1 MRGMQEK
8 RMQAL
13 RVKYSSKIF
22 LSILKSMLVII
33 PFPVILLIVVELVSL
48 HAIQDTITDYEDGIY
63 DQVAEDLKNSYESA
77 LLVMRDMRREE
88 NLLRYLRQ
96 DERNYYQEY
105 ELYQMMTQ
113 TLKRNRN
120 LSELSVYFLEDE
132 YVVSTS
138 GSKESRA
145 YHETF
150 YSNSYEEWEKEQMER
165 MDGQIVLKKDSEGTV
180 VLRSSIGYESMKQA
194 VVTVKFKGAYTK
206 ELLKKL
212 CNNEQ
217 ERAWFLYGAQM
228 LASTQ
233 GGNDDALAKT
243 LLESHL
249 KQEDFVKLEGQKFS
263 LKVREISRDGLFLV
277 YGVPDGI
284 KYFVVEMIKILAII
298 SVVLCLVVL
307 VGAIVLAANHN
318 YTPIKRLFDILRQG
332 DSTASEIDYD
342 VMEGYAENFHKQKQQ
357 MQMKLK
363 QYEDNVKNLY
373 LGELLLTDTNRKIS
387 QEQVESWGFFGKYFV
402 VVMYQFEENE
412 TEAEQE
418 KKEEYR
424 KDILEEYIKEYLKEC
439 VCCYLVERNSRVYC
453 VLNGNGENDQI
464 FSDAVRDRNGVLVEN
479 LTRVENLYCDAYMSG
494 CFMSINEIHQ
504 GYFEVKQVKKKQVK
518 KKQVMKEC
526 EDVSENNCSIEKV
539 EEGIRENL
547 LDVNLS
553 VASLAEFLKI
563 TPSYLSRFFKRN
575 TGKGVLEYIH
585 ECRIEKAKEIMLQ
598 NPDVKAKEVA
608 EAVGFANLATFIRV
622 FKKREGITPGQ
633 FREEM
638 AGGMIESKNKGE

>member
-8 RMQAL
+8 KVQAL
-13 RVKYSSKIF
+13 RMKYSSKIF

-48 HAIQDTITDYEDGIY
+48 HAIQDTITDYEDEIY
-63 DQVAEDLKNSYESA
+63 DQVAEDLKSSYESA
-77 LLVMRDMRREE
+77 ILVMRDMRREE
-88 NLLRYLRQ
+88 NLLQYLRQ

-105 ELYQMMTQ
+105 ELYQMMNR

-120 LSELSVYFLEDE
+120 LSEFSVYFPEYE

-138 GSKESRA
+138 GSKKSRA

-150 YSNSYEEWEKEQMER
+150 YSNSYEEWEKNQTEH
-165 MDGQIVLKKDSEGTV
+165 MDGQIVLKKDSDGTV
-180 VLRSSIGYESMKQA
+180 VLRSSVGYESMKQ
-194 VVTVKFKGAYTK
+194 VVITVKFDGDYTK

-217 ERAWFLYGAQM
+217 ERAWLLYGKQM
-228 LASTQ
+228 LGSTQ
-233 GGNDDALAKT
+233 GENDDAMAEN
-243 LLESHL
+243 LLESHFR
-249 KQEDFVKLEGQKFS
+249 QEDLVTLEGKKFS

-284 KYFVVEMIKILAII
+284 EYFVVEMIKILAVI
-298 SVVLCLVVL
+298 SVILCLVVL
-307 VGAIVLAANHN
+307 VCAIVLAANHN

-332 DSTASEIDYD
+332 DSTVSEMDYD
-342 VMEGYAENFHKQKQQ
+342 VMEGYAKNFHKQKQQ

-387 QEQVESWGFFGKYFV
+387 QEQVERWGFCGKFFV

-412 TEAEQE
+412 VETEQE
-418 KKEEYR
+418 RKEEYR

-464 FSDAVRDRNGVLVEN
+464 FSGAVRERNRVLVEN

-494 CFMSINEIHQ
+494 CLMSINDIHQ
-504 GYFEVKQVKKKQVK
+504 GYFEVKQVKKKQI
-518 KKQVMKEC
+518 MKEC

-553 VASLAEFLKI
+553 VASLAELLNI

-585 ECRIEKAKEIMLQ
+585 ECRVEKAKEMMLQ
-598 NPDVKAKEVA
+598 NPDIKAKEVA

-633 FREEM
+633 FREE
-638 AGGMIESKNKGE
+638 ITEKLTKSNDKTE

>member
-1 MRGMQEK
+1 M
-8 RMQAL
+8 
-13 RVKYSSKIF
+13 
-22 LSILKSMLVII
+22 
-33 PFPVILLIVVELVSL
+33 
-48 HAIQDTITDYEDGIY
+48 
-63 DQVAEDLKNSYESA
+63 
-77 LLVMRDMRREE
+77 
-88 NLLRYLRQ
+88 
-96 DERNYYQEY
+96 
-105 ELYQMMTQ
+105 
-113 TLKRNRN
+113 
-120 LSELSVYFLEDE
+120 
-132 YVVSTS
+132 
-138 GSKESRA
+138 
-145 YHETF
+145 
-150 YSNSYEEWEKEQMER
+150 
-165 MDGQIVLKKDSEGTV
+165 
-180 VLRSSIGYESMKQA
+180 
-194 VVTVKFKGAYTK
+194 
-206 ELLKKL
+206 
-212 CNNEQ
+212 
-217 ERAWFLYGAQM
+217 
-228 LASTQ
+228 
-233 GGNDDALAKT
+233 
-243 LLESHL
+243 
-249 KQEDFVKLEGQKFS
+249 
-263 LKVREISRDGLFLV
+263 KVREISRDGLFLI
-277 YGVPDGI
+277 YGVPEGI
-284 KYFVVEMIKILAII
+284 EYFVVEMIKILAII
-298 SVVLCLVVL
+298 SVILCLVVL

-332 DSTASEIDYD
+332 DSTDSEIDYD
-342 VMEGYAENFHKQKQQ
+342 VMEGYAENFHTQKQQ

-387 QEQVESWGFFGKYFV
+387 QEQVESWGFLGKYFV

-453 VLNGNGENDQI
+453 VLNGNGENDQR
-464 FSDAVRDRNGVLVEN
+464 FSEAVRERNRVIVEN
-479 LTRVENLYCDAYMSG
+479 LTSVENLYCDAYMSG

-504 GYFEVKQVKKKQVK
+504 GYFEVKQVKKKQI
-518 KKQVMKEC
+518 MKEC
-526 EDVSENNCSIEKV
+526 EDVSENNCSIEKI

-563 TPSYLSRFFKRN
+563 TPSYLSRFFKRK

-585 ECRIEKAKEIMLQ
+585 ECRVEKAKEIMLQ

-638 AGGMIESKNKGE
+638 AGGMMESGNKTE

>member
-8 RMQAL
+8 KVQAL
-13 RVKYSSKIF
+13 RMKYSSKIF

-48 HAIQDTITDYEDGIY
+48 HAIQDTITDYEDEIY
-63 DQVAEDLKNSYESA
+63 DQVAEDLKSSYESA
-77 LLVMRDMRREE
+77 ILVMRDMRREE
-88 NLLRYLRQ
+88 NLLQYLRQ

-105 ELYQMMTQ
+105 ELYQMMNR
-113 TLKRNRN
+113 TLKRNHN
-120 LSELSVYFLEDE
+120 LSEFSVYFPEYE

-138 GSKESRA
+138 GSKKSRA

-150 YSNSYEEWEKEQMER
+150 YSNSYEEWEKNQTEH
-165 MDGQIVLKKDSEGTV
+165 MDGQIVLKKDSDGTV
-180 VLRSSIGYESMKQA
+180 VLRSSVGYESMKQ
-194 VVTVKFKGAYTK
+194 VVITVKFDGDYTK

-217 ERAWFLYGAQM
+217 ERAWLLYGKQM
-228 LASTQ
+228 LGSTQ
-233 GGNDDALAKT
+233 GENDDAMAEN
-243 LLESHL
+243 LLESHFR
-249 KQEDFVKLEGQKFS
+249 QEDLVKLEEKKFS

-284 KYFVVEMIKILAII
+284 EYFVVEMIKILAVI
-298 SVVLCLVVL
+298 SVILCLVVL
-307 VGAIVLAANHN
+307 VCAIVLAANHN

-332 DSTASEIDYD
+332 DSTVSEMDYD
-342 VMEGYAENFHKQKQQ
+342 VMEGYAKNFHKQKQQ

-387 QEQVESWGFFGKYFV
+387 QEQVERWGFCGKFFV

-412 TEAEQE
+412 VETEQE
-418 KKEEYR
+418 RKEEYR

-464 FSDAVRDRNGVLVEN
+464 FSGAVRERNRVLVEN

-494 CFMSINEIHQ
+494 CFMSIYDIHQ
-504 GYFEVKQVKKKQVK
+504 GYFEVKQVKKKQI
-518 KKQVMKEC
+518 MKEY

-553 VASLAEFLKI
+553 VASLAEFLNI

-585 ECRIEKAKEIMLQ
+585 ECRVEKAKEMMLQ
-598 NPDVKAKEVA
+598 NPDIKAKEVA

-633 FREEM
+633 FREE
-638 AGGMIESKNKGE
+638 ITEKLTKSNDKTE

>member
-1 MRGMQEK
+1 
-8 RMQAL
+8 
-13 RVKYSSKIF
+13 
-22 LSILKSMLVII
+22 
-33 PFPVILLIVVELVSL
+33 
-48 HAIQDTITDYEDGIY
+48 
-63 DQVAEDLKNSYESA
+63 
-77 LLVMRDMRREE
+77 
-88 NLLRYLRQ
+88 
-96 DERNYYQEY
+96 
-105 ELYQMMTQ
+105 
-113 TLKRNRN
+113 
-120 LSELSVYFLEDE
+120 
-132 YVVSTS
+132 
-138 GSKESRA
+138 
-145 YHETF
+145 
-150 YSNSYEEWEKEQMER
+150 
-165 MDGQIVLKKDSEGTV
+165 MDGQIVLKKDSDGTV
-180 VLRSSIGYESMKQA
+180 VLRSSVGYESMKQ
-194 VVTVKFKGAYTK
+194 VVITVKFDGDYTK

-217 ERAWFLYGAQM
+217 ERAWLLYGKQM
-228 LASTQ
+228 LGSTQ
-233 GGNDDALAKT
+233 GENDDAMAEN
-243 LLESHL
+243 LLESHFR
-249 KQEDFVKLEGQKFS
+249 QEDLVKLEEKKFS

-284 KYFVVEMIKILAII
+284 EYFVVEMIKILAVI
-298 SVVLCLVVL
+298 SVILCLVVL
-307 VGAIVLAANHN
+307 VCAIVLAANHN

-332 DSTASEIDYD
+332 DSTVSEMDYD
-342 VMEGYAENFHKQKQQ
+342 VMEGYAKNFHKQKQQ

-387 QEQVESWGFFGKYFV
+387 QEQVERWGFCGKFFV

-412 TEAEQE
+412 VETEQE
-418 KKEEYR
+418 RKEEYR

-464 FSDAVRDRNGVLVEN
+464 FSGAVRERNRVLVEN

-494 CFMSINEIHQ
+494 CFMSIYDIHQ
-504 GYFEVKQVKKKQVK
+504 GYFEVKQVKKKQI
-518 KKQVMKEC
+518 MKEC

-553 VASLAEFLKI
+553 VASLAEFLNI

-585 ECRIEKAKEIMLQ
+585 ECRVEKAKEMMLQ
-598 NPDVKAKEVA
+598 NPDIKAKEVA

-633 FREEM
+633 FREE
-638 AGGMIESKNKGE
+638 ITEKLTKSNDKTE

>member
-8 RMQAL
+8 KVQAL
-13 RVKYSSKIF
+13 RMKYSSKIF

-48 HAIQDTITDYEDGIY
+48 HAIQDTITDYEDEIY
-63 DQVAEDLKNSYESA
+63 DQVAEDLKSSYESA
-77 LLVMRDMRREE
+77 ILVMRDMRREE
-88 NLLRYLRQ
+88 NLLQYLRQ

-105 ELYQMMTQ
+105 ELYQMMNR
-113 TLKRNRN
+113 TLKRNHN
-120 LSELSVYFLEDE
+120 LSEFSVYFPEYE

-138 GSKESRA
+138 GSKKSRA

-150 YSNSYEEWEKEQMER
+150 YSNSYEEWEKNQTEH
-165 MDGQIVLKKDSEGTV
+165 MDGQIVLKKDSDGTV
-180 VLRSSIGYESMKQA
+180 VLRSSVGYESMKQ
-194 VVTVKFKGAYTK
+194 VVITVKFDGDYTK

-217 ERAWFLYGAQM
+217 ERAWLLYGKQM
-228 LASTQ
+228 LESTQ
-233 GGNDDALAKT
+233 GENDDAMAEN
-243 LLESHL
+243 LLESHFR
-249 KQEDFVKLEGQKFS
+249 QEDLVKLEEKKFS

-284 KYFVVEMIKILAII
+284 EYFVVEMIKILAVI
-298 SVVLCLVVL
+298 SVILCLVVL
-307 VGAIVLAANHN
+307 VCAIVLAANHN

-332 DSTASEIDYD
+332 DSTVSEMDYD
-342 VMEGYAENFHKQKQQ
+342 VMEGYAKNFHKQKQQ

-387 QEQVESWGFFGKYFV
+387 QEQVERWGFCGKFFV

-412 TEAEQE
+412 VETEQE
-418 KKEEYR
+418 RKEEYR

-464 FSDAVRDRNGVLVEN
+464 FSGAVRERNRVLVEN

-494 CFMSINEIHQ
+494 CFMSIYDIHQ
-504 GYFEVKQVKKKQVK
+504 GYFEVKQVKKKQI
-518 KKQVMKEC
+518 MKEC

-553 VASLAEFLKI
+553 VASLAEFLNI

-585 ECRIEKAKEIMLQ
+585 ECRVEKAKEMMLQ
-598 NPDVKAKEVA
+598 NPDIKAKEVA

-633 FREEM
+633 FREE
-638 AGGMIESKNKGE
+638 ITEKLTKSNDKTE

>member
-8 RMQAL
+8 KVQAL
-13 RVKYSSKIF
+13 RMKYSSKIF

-48 HAIQDTITDYEDGIY
+48 HAIQDTITDYEDEIY
-63 DQVAEDLKNSYESA
+63 DQVAEDLKSSYESA
-77 LLVMRDMRREE
+77 ILVMRDMRREE
-88 NLLRYLRQ
+88 NLLQYLRQ

-105 ELYQMMTQ
+105 ELYQMMNR
-113 TLKRNRN
+113 TLKRNHN
-120 LSELSVYFLEDE
+120 LSEFSVYFPEYE

-138 GSKESRA
+138 GSKKSRA

-150 YSNSYEEWEKEQMER
+150 YSNSYEEWEKNQTEH
-165 MDGQIVLKKDSEGTV
+165 MDGQIVLKKDSDGTV
-180 VLRSSIGYESMKQA
+180 VLRSSVGYESMKQ
-194 VVTVKFKGAYTK
+194 VVITVKFDGDYTK

-217 ERAWFLYGAQM
+217 ERAWLLYGKQM
-228 LASTQ
+228 LGSTQ
-233 GGNDDALAKT
+233 GENDDAMAEN
-243 LLESHL
+243 LLESHFR
-249 KQEDFVKLEGQKFS
+249 QEDLVKLEEKKFS

-284 KYFVVEMIKILAII
+284 EYFVVEMIKILAVI
-298 SVVLCLVVL
+298 SVILCLVVL
-307 VGAIVLAANHN
+307 VCAIVLAANHN

-332 DSTASEIDYD
+332 DSTVSEMDYD
-342 VMEGYAENFHKQKQQ
+342 VMEGYAKNFHKQKQQ

-387 QEQVESWGFFGKYFV
+387 QEQVERWGFCGKFFV

-412 TEAEQE
+412 VETEQE
-418 KKEEYR
+418 RKEEYR

-464 FSDAVRDRNGVLVEN
+464 FSGAVRERNRVLVEN

-494 CFMSINEIHQ
+494 CFMSIYDIHQ
-504 GYFEVKQVKKKQVK
+504 GYFEVKQVKKKQI
-518 KKQVMKEC
+518 MKEC

-553 VASLAEFLKI
+553 VASLAEFLNI

-585 ECRIEKAKEIMLQ
+585 ECRVEKAKEMMLQ
-598 NPDVKAKEVA
+598 NPDIKAKEVA

-633 FREEM
+633 FREE
-638 AGGMIESKNKGE
+638 ITEKLTKSNDKTE

>member
-33 PFPVILLIVVELVSL
+33 PFPVILLIAVELVSL
-48 HAIQDTITDYEDGIY
+48 HAIQDTITEYEDGIY

-96 DERNYYQEY
+96 DERNYYKEY

-120 LSELSVYFLEDE
+120 LSELSVYFPADE
-132 YVVSTS
+132 CVVSTT

-150 YSNSYEEWEKEQMER
+150 YSNSYETWEKEQTEH
-165 MDGQIVLKKDSEGTV
+165 MDGQIVLEKDSDGTV

-194 VVTVKFKGAYTK
+194 VVTVKFKGGYIK
-206 ELLKKL
+206 ELLNKL

-217 ERAWFLYGAQM
+217 ERAWFLYGTQM
-228 LASTQ
+228 LAATQ
-233 GGNDDALAKT
+233 GENDDALAKN
-243 LLESHL
+243 LLEAHL
-249 KQEDFVKLEGQKFS
+249 KQEDLVKLEGQKFS

-277 YGVPDGI
+277 YGVPEGI
-284 KYFVVEMIKILAII
+284 EYFVVEMIKILAII
-298 SVVLCLVVL
+298 SVILCFVVL

-318 YTPIKRLFDILRQG
+318 YTPIKRLFDILHQG
-332 DSTASEIDYD
+332 DSTDSEIDYD
-342 VMEGYAENFHKQKQQ
+342 VMEGYAENFHTQKQQ

-387 QEQVESWGFFGKYFV
+387 QEQVESWGFLGKYFV

-439 VCCYLVERNSRVYC
+439 VCCYLMERSSRVYC
-453 VLNGNGENDQI
+453 VLNGNGENDQR
-464 FSDAVRDRNGVLVEN
+464 FSEAVRERNRVIVEN
-479 LTRVENLYCDAYMSG
+479 LTSVENLYCDAYMSG

-504 GYFEVKQVKKKQVK
+504 GYFEVKQVKKKQI
-518 KKQVMKEC
+518 MKEC
-526 EDVSENNCSIEKV
+526 EDVSENNCSIEKI

-563 TPSYLSRFFKRN
+563 TPSYLSRFFKRK

-585 ECRIEKAKEIMLQ
+585 ECRVEKAKEIMFQ

-638 AGGMIESKNKGE
+638 AGGMMESGNKTE

>member
-8 RMQAL
+8 KVQAL
-13 RVKYSSKIF
+13 RMKYSSKIF

-48 HAIQDTITDYEDGIY
+48 HAIQDTITDYEDEIY
-63 DQVAEDLKNSYESA
+63 DQVAEDLKSSYESA
-77 LLVMRDMRREE
+77 ILVMRDMRREE
-88 NLLRYLRQ
+88 NLLQYLRQ

-105 ELYQMMTQ
+105 ELYQMMNR
-113 TLKRNRN
+113 TLKRNHN
-120 LSELSVYFLEDE
+120 LSEFSVYFPEYE

-138 GSKESRA
+138 GSKKSRA

-150 YSNSYEEWEKEQMER
+150 YSNSYEEWEKNQTEH
-165 MDGQIVLKKDSEGTV
+165 MDGQIVLKKDSDGTV
-180 VLRSSIGYESMKQA
+180 VLRSSVGYESMKQ
-194 VVTVKFKGAYTK
+194 VVITVKFDGDYTK

-217 ERAWFLYGAQM
+217 ERAWLLYGKQM
-228 LASTQ
+228 LGSTQ
-233 GGNDDALAKT
+233 GENDDAMAEN
-243 LLESHL
+243 LLESHFR
-249 KQEDFVKLEGQKFS
+249 QEDLVKLEEKKFS

-284 KYFVVEMIKILAII
+284 EYFVVEMIKILAVI
-298 SVVLCLVVL
+298 SVILCLVVL
-307 VGAIVLAANHN
+307 VCAIVLAANHN

-332 DSTASEIDYD
+332 DSTVSEMDYD
-342 VMEGYAENFHKQKQQ
+342 VMEGYAKNFHKQKQQ

-387 QEQVESWGFFGKYFV
+387 QEQVERWGFCGKFFV

-412 TEAEQE
+412 VETEQE
-418 KKEEYR
+418 RKEEYR

-464 FSDAVRDRNGVLVEN
+464 FSGAVRERNRVLVEN

-494 CFMSINEIHQ
+494 CFMSIYDIHQ
-504 GYFEVKQVKKKQVK
+504 GYFEVKQVKKKQI
-518 KKQVMKEC
+518 MKEC

-553 VASLAEFLKI
+553 VASLAEFLNI

-585 ECRIEKAKEIMLQ
+585 ECRVEKAKEMMIQ
-598 NPDVKAKEVA
+598 NPDIKAKEVA

-633 FREEM
+633 FREE
-638 AGGMIESKNKGE
+638 ITEKLTKSNDKTE

>member
-8 RMQAL
+8 KVQAL
-13 RVKYSSKIF
+13 RMKYSSKIF

-48 HAIQDTITDYEDGIY
+48 HAIQDTITDYEDEIY
-63 DQVAEDLKNSYESA
+63 DQVAEDLKSSYESA
-77 LLVMRDMRREE
+77 ILVMRDMRREE
-88 NLLRYLRQ
+88 NLLQYLRQ

-105 ELYQMMTQ
+105 ELYQMMNR
-113 TLKRNRN
+113 TLKRNHN
-120 LSELSVYFLEDE
+120 LSEFSVYSPEYE

-138 GSKESRA
+138 GSKKSRA

-150 YSNSYEEWEKEQMER
+150 YSNSYEEWEKNQTEH
-165 MDGQIVLKKDSEGTV
+165 MDGQIVLKKDSDGTV
-180 VLRSSIGYESMKQA
+180 VLRSSVGYESMKQ
-194 VVTVKFKGAYTK
+194 VVITVKFDGDYTK

-217 ERAWFLYGAQM
+217 ERAWLLYGKQM
-228 LASTQ
+228 LGSTQ
-233 GGNDDALAKT
+233 GENDDAMAEN
-243 LLESHL
+243 LLESHFR
-249 KQEDFVKLEGQKFS
+249 QEDLVKLEGKKFS

-284 KYFVVEMIKILAII
+284 EYFVVEMIKILAVI
-298 SVVLCLVVL
+298 SVILCLVVL
-307 VGAIVLAANHN
+307 VCAIVLAANHN

-332 DSTASEIDYD
+332 DSTVSEMDYD
-342 VMEGYAENFHKQKQQ
+342 VMEGYAKNFHKQKQQ

-387 QEQVESWGFFGKYFV
+387 QEQVERWGFCGKFFV

-412 TEAEQE
+412 VETEQE
-418 KKEEYR
+418 RKEEYR

-464 FSDAVRDRNGVLVEN
+464 FSGAVRERNRVLVEN

-494 CFMSINEIHQ
+494 CFMSINDIHQ
-504 GYFEVKQVKKKQVK
+504 GYFEVKQVKKKQI
-518 KKQVMKEC
+518 MKEC

-539 EEGIRENL
+539 EEGILENL

-553 VASLAEFLKI
+553 VASLAEFLNI

-585 ECRIEKAKEIMLQ
+585 ECRVEKAKEMMLQ
-598 NPDVKAKEVA
+598 NPDIKAKEVA

-633 FREEM
+633 FREE
-638 AGGMIESKNKGE
+638 ITEKLTKSNDKTE

>member
-1 MRGMQEK
+1 VRGMQEK
-8 RMQAL
+8 KVQAL
-13 RVKYSSKIF
+13 RMKYSSKIF

-48 HAIQDTITDYEDGIY
+48 HAIQDTITDYEDEIY
-63 DQVAEDLKNSYESA
+63 DQVAEDLKSSYESA
-77 LLVMRDMRREE
+77 ILVMRDMRREE
-88 NLLRYLRQ
+88 NLLQYLRQ

-105 ELYQMMTQ
+105 ELYQMMNR
-113 TLKRNRN
+113 TLKRNHN
-120 LSELSVYFLEDE
+120 LSEFSVYFPEYE

-138 GSKESRA
+138 GSKKSRA

-150 YSNSYEEWEKEQMER
+150 YSNSYEEWEKNQTEH
-165 MDGQIVLKKDSEGTV
+165 MDGQIVLKKDSDGTV
-180 VLRSSIGYESMKQA
+180 VLRSSVGYESMKQ
-194 VVTVKFKGAYTK
+194 VVITVKFDGDYTK

-217 ERAWFLYGAQM
+217 ERAWLLYGKQM
-228 LASTQ
+228 LGSTQ
-233 GGNDDALAKT
+233 GENDDAMAEN
-243 LLESHL
+243 LLESHFR
-249 KQEDFVKLEGQKFS
+249 QEDLVKLEEKKFS

-284 KYFVVEMIKILAII
+284 EYFVVEMIKILAVI
-298 SVVLCLVVL
+298 SVILCLVVL
-307 VGAIVLAANHN
+307 VCAIVLAANHN

-332 DSTASEIDYD
+332 DSTVSEMDYD
-342 VMEGYAENFHKQKQQ
+342 VMEGYAKNFHKQKQQ

-387 QEQVESWGFFGKYFV
+387 QEQVERWGFCGKFFV

-412 TEAEQE
+412 VETEQE
-418 KKEEYR
+418 RKEEYR

-464 FSDAVRDRNGVLVEN
+464 FSGAVRERNRVLVEN

-494 CFMSINEIHQ
+494 CFMSIYDIHQ
-504 GYFEVKQVKKKQVK
+504 GYFEVKQVKKKQI
-518 KKQVMKEC
+518 MKEC

-553 VASLAEFLKI
+553 VASLAEFLNI

-585 ECRIEKAKEIMLQ
+585 ECRVEKAKEMMLQ
-598 NPDVKAKEVA
+598 NPDIKAKEVA

-633 FREEM
+633 FREE
-638 AGGMIESKNKGE
+638 ITEKLTKSNDKTE

>member
-1 MRGMQEK
+1 M
-8 RMQAL
+8 
-13 RVKYSSKIF
+13 KYSSKIF

-48 HAIQDTITDYEDGIY
+48 HAIQDTITDYEDEIY
-63 DQVAEDLKNSYESA
+63 DQVAEDLKSSYESA
-77 LLVMRDMRREE
+77 ILVMRDMRREE
-88 NLLRYLRQ
+88 NLLQYLRQ

-105 ELYQMMTQ
+105 ELYQMMNR
-113 TLKRNRN
+113 TLKRNHN
-120 LSELSVYFLEDE
+120 LSEFSVYFPEYE

-138 GSKESRA
+138 GSKKSRA

-150 YSNSYEEWEKEQMER
+150 YSNSYEEWEKNQTEH
-165 MDGQIVLKKDSEGTV
+165 MDGQIVLKKDSDGTV
-180 VLRSSIGYESMKQA
+180 VLRSSVGYESMKQ
-194 VVTVKFKGAYTK
+194 VVITVKFDGDYTK

-217 ERAWFLYGAQM
+217 ERAWLLYGKQM
-228 LASTQ
+228 LGSTQ
-233 GGNDDALAKT
+233 GENDDAMAEN
-243 LLESHL
+243 LLESHFR
-249 KQEDFVKLEGQKFS
+249 QEDLVKLEEKKFS

-284 KYFVVEMIKILAII
+284 EYFVVEMIKILAVI
-298 SVVLCLVVL
+298 SVILCLVVL
-307 VGAIVLAANHN
+307 VCAIVLAANHN

-332 DSTASEIDYD
+332 DSTVSEMDYD
-342 VMEGYAENFHKQKQQ
+342 VMEGYAKNFHKQKQQ

-387 QEQVESWGFFGKYFV
+387 QEQVERWGFCGKFFV

-412 TEAEQE
+412 VETEQE
-418 KKEEYR
+418 RKEEYR

-464 FSDAVRDRNGVLVEN
+464 FSGAVRERNRVLVEN

-494 CFMSINEIHQ
+494 CFMSIYDIHQ
-504 GYFEVKQVKKKQVK
+504 GYFEVKQVKKKQI
-518 KKQVMKEC
+518 MKEC

-553 VASLAEFLKI
+553 VASLAEFLNI

-585 ECRIEKAKEIMLQ
+585 ECRVEKAKEMMLQ
-598 NPDVKAKEVA
+598 NPDIKAKEVA

-633 FREEM
+633 FREE
-638 AGGMIESKNKGE
+638 ITEKLTKSNDKTE

>member
-8 RMQAL
+8 KVQAL
-13 RVKYSSKIF
+13 RMKYSSKIF

-48 HAIQDTITDYEDGIY
+48 HAIQDTITDYEDEIY
-63 DQVAEDLKNSYESA
+63 DQVAEDLKSSYESA
-77 LLVMRDMRREE
+77 ILVMRDMRREE
-88 NLLRYLRQ
+88 NLLQYLRQ

-105 ELYQMMTQ
+105 ELYQMMNR
-113 TLKRNRN
+113 TLKRNHN
-120 LSELSVYFLEDE
+120 LSEFSVYFPEYE

-138 GSKESRA
+138 GSKKSRA

-150 YSNSYEEWEKEQMER
+150 YSNSYEEWEKNQTEH
-165 MDGQIVLKKDSEGTV
+165 MDGQIVLKKDSDGTV
-180 VLRSSIGYESMKQA
+180 VLRSSVGYESMKQ
-194 VVTVKFKGAYTK
+194 VVITVKFDGDYTK

-217 ERAWFLYGAQM
+217 ERAWLLYGKQM
-228 LASTQ
+228 LGSTQ
-233 GGNDDALAKT
+233 GENDDAMAEN
-243 LLESHL
+243 LLESHFR
-249 KQEDFVKLEGQKFS
+249 QEDLVKLEEKKFS

-284 KYFVVEMIKILAII
+284 EYFVVEMIKILAVI
-298 SVVLCLVVL
+298 SVILCLVVL
-307 VGAIVLAANHN
+307 VCAIVLAANHN

-332 DSTASEIDYD
+332 DSTVSEMDYD
-342 VMEGYAENFHKQKQQ
+342 VMEGYAKNFHKQKQQ
-357 MQMKLK
+357 TQMKLK

-387 QEQVESWGFFGKYFV
+387 QEQVERWGFCGKFFV

-412 TEAEQE
+412 VETEQE
-418 KKEEYR
+418 RKEEYR

-464 FSDAVRDRNGVLVEN
+464 FSGAVRERNRVLVEN

-494 CFMSINEIHQ
+494 CFMSIYDIHQ
-504 GYFEVKQVKKKQVK
+504 GYFEVKQVKKKQI
-518 KKQVMKEC
+518 MKEC

-553 VASLAEFLKI
+553 VASLAEFLNI

-585 ECRIEKAKEIMLQ
+585 ECRVEKAKEMMLQ
-598 NPDVKAKEVA
+598 NPDIKAKEVA

-633 FREEM
+633 FREE
-638 AGGMIESKNKGE
+638 ITEKLTKSNDKTE

>member
-8 RMQAL
+8 KVQAL
-13 RVKYSSKIF
+13 RMKYSSKIF

-48 HAIQDTITDYEDGIY
+48 HAIQDTITDYEDEIY
-63 DQVAEDLKNSYESA
+63 DQVAEDLKSSYESA
-77 LLVMRDMRREE
+77 ILVMRDMRREE
-88 NLLRYLRQ
+88 NLLQYLRQ

-105 ELYQMMTQ
+105 ELYQMMNR
-113 TLKRNRN
+113 TLKRNHN
-120 LSELSVYFLEDE
+120 LSEFSVYFPEYE

-138 GSKESRA
+138 GSKKSRA

-150 YSNSYEEWEKEQMER
+150 YSNSYEEWEKNQTEH
-165 MDGQIVLKKDSEGTV
+165 MDGQIVLKKDSDGTV
-180 VLRSSIGYESMKQA
+180 VLRSSVGYESMKQ
-194 VVTVKFKGAYTK
+194 VVITVKFDGDYTK

-217 ERAWFLYGAQM
+217 ERAWLLYGKQM
-228 LASTQ
+228 LESTQ
-233 GGNDDALAKT
+233 GENDDAMAEN
-243 LLESHL
+243 LLESHFR
-249 KQEDFVKLEGQKFS
+249 QEDLVKLEEKKFS

-284 KYFVVEMIKILAII
+284 EYFVVEMIKILAVI
-298 SVVLCLVVL
+298 SVILCLVVL
-307 VGAIVLAANHN
+307 VCAIVLAANHN

-332 DSTASEIDYD
+332 DSTVSEMDYD
-342 VMEGYAENFHKQKQQ
+342 VMEGYAKNFHKQKQQ

-387 QEQVESWGFFGKYFV
+387 QEQVERWGFCGKFFV

-412 TEAEQE
+412 VETEQE
-418 KKEEYR
+418 RKEEYR

-464 FSDAVRDRNGVLVEN
+464 FSGAVRERNRVLVEN

-494 CFMSINEIHQ
+494 CFMSIYDIHQ
-504 GYFEVKQVKKKQVK
+504 GYFEVKQVKKKQI
-518 KKQVMKEC
+518 MKEY

-553 VASLAEFLKI
+553 VASLAEFLNI

-585 ECRIEKAKEIMLQ
+585 ECRVEKAKEMMLQ
-598 NPDVKAKEVA
+598 NPDIKAKEVA

-633 FREEM
+633 FREE
-638 AGGMIESKNKGE
+638 ITEKLTKSNDKTE